1 METKTSKNII
11 SWGQLFLLIGVLA
24 LFLYALTVRVN
35 FSPKTDVVLEGYV
48 FVGSELKSY
57 TGQEK
62 DVTLPTSYSF
72 GEPVYY
78 SGKATFNSQWE
89 ARQFWQEHYACG
101 AEGYYEFYQ
110 EIYTHS
116 YPWDYEYTIGRPTYI
131 EGDEVKVNTMAWY
144 AGQNNQ

>member
-1 METKTSKNII
+1 METKMSKNII
-11 SWGQLFLLIGVLA
+11 SWGQLFLLIGVFA

-35 FSPKTDVVLEGYV
+35 FNPKTDVVLEGYV
-48 FVGSELKSY
+48 FVGSELKAY

-72 GEPVYY
+72 GKPVYY

-89 ARQFWQEHYACG
+89 ARQFWQEHYDCG
-101 AEGYYEFYQ
+101 AEGYYESSQ

-116 YPWDYEYTIGRPTYI
+116 YPW
-131 EGDEVKVNTMAWY
+131 N
-144 AGQNNQ
+144 